1 MARRIR
7 VGTRCLAGAAFFGSA
22 LFAPA
27 VGAQTSG
34 GAAPDAFDVDASAVP
49 VLIGASAPSALPLD
63 VTAGVGFSGAKLNSQ
78 PKGTAEAAP
87 GYVPLAG
94 ALPLLGGPGALPGI
108 AVRLLPG
115 LLVGFPT
122 IVGLPPVPVDP
133 TLVPAPNVPVF
144 PAPPAP
150 PLECIASVPGD
161 TEPISCGGPTQD
173 VLGFSMGAASGTASA
188 QGDPSDTS
196 TLRVD
201 AAVRGG
207 GFSPAPSNSLI
218 PISAG
223 SIASSAT
230 SYIKDGRVIAG
241 VSTAVQDVSM
251 FGAIKIPSM
260 ETSISAA
267 LDGTP
272 ENASLNG
279 ERCTIT
285 GATVAG
291 VPVTI
296 DGDGVHAATQDQS
309 LGPVLDPGG
318 KVVQDTLNQLGV
330 TLKTVAGSADPGRA
344 QVSGFPGE
352 ASISDDGTKVSASLA
367 CLQMVYKIPTSGSV
381 FTFTF
386 GTASL
391 TMQAFTAFPTTAAT
405 TGSTSSS
412 ASSAATGSRTPGAGP
427 VASAG
432 KSTASTAAAPRAPV
446 AGSGAPA
453 PSATAFQKVGFGW
466 QIPYPPFGI
475 LALCVPLMIWSR
487 RIGPIR
493 LPRPSL
499 PHLRRS

>member
-1 MARRIR
+1 MTRRIR
-7 VGTRCLAGAAFFGSA
+7 VGTRCLAAAACILSG

-27 VGAQTSG
+27 VEAQTGG

-94 ALPLLGGPGALPGI
+94 ALPLLGGPGALPRI

-133 TLVPAPNVPVF
+133 TLIPTPDVPVF

-161 TEPISCGGPTQD
+161 TAPISCGGPTQD
-173 VLGFSMGAASGTASA
+173 ILGFTMGAASGTASA
-188 QGDPSDTS
+188 QGDPNDAS
-196 TLRVD
+196 TMRVD

-207 GFSPAPSNSLI
+207 GFAPAPSNSLI
-218 PISAG
+218 PITAG

-230 SYIKDGRVIAG
+230 SSIKDGRVVAG
-241 VSTAVQDVSM
+241 VSTAVQDVFM
-251 FGAIKIPSM
+251 FDSIKIPSM
-260 ETSISAA
+260 KTSISAA

-272 ENASLNG
+272 ENASVTG

-296 DGDGVHAATQDQS
+296 DGDGVHAATQNQP
-309 LGPVLDPGG
+309 LGAVLDPGG
-318 KVVQDTLNQLGV
+318 KLVQDTLNQLGV
-330 TLKTVAGSADPGRA
+330 SLKTLAGSADPGRG
-344 QVSGFPGE
+344 QVAGFPGE
-352 ASISDDGTKVSASLA
+352 ATVSEDGTHVSASLA
-367 CLQMVYKIPTSGSV
+367 CLQVSYRVPTSGSV
-381 FTFTF
+381 FAFTF
-386 GTASL
+386 GTANL
-391 TMQAFTAFPTTAAT
+391 NMQAFTAVAPPSTLGASSSSVAPGAS
-405 TGSTSSS
+405 GST
-412 ASSAATGSRTPGAGP
+412 ASGASTVLP
-427 VASAG
+427 AG
-432 KSTASTAAAPRAPV
+432 KSAASAVPAPSAPI
-446 AGSGAPA
+446 AGAGAPA
-453 PSATAFQKVGFGW
+453 PSATPFKKVGFGW
-466 QIPYPPFGI
+466 KIPYPPFGI
-475 LALCVPLMIWSR
+475 LALSVPLMIWCR
-487 RIGPIR
+487 RVGPVR
-493 LPRPSL
+493 VPRPFVL
-499 PHLRRS
+499 LHRR